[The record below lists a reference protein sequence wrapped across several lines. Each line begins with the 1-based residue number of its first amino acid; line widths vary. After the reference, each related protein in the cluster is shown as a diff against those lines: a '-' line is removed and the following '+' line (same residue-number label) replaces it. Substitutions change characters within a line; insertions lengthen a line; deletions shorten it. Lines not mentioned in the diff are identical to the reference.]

1 MVRLHYVFPLRYQSV
16 AHDPQLF
23 NEKGLSSMKL
33 LTAET
38 FGAIAALNRVIMAP
52 LTRMRAG
59 ADDVPGQFAAE
70 YYSQRASAGLIVT
83 EASQICPLG
92 KGYPGTP
99 GIYSD
104 EQVAG
109 WRRITSAVHAKGGKI
124 VSQLW
129 HVGRISHSSHH
140 PKEGVPVAPSAIAP
154 TGQVYTA
161 SWQLADYETPR
172 ALALNEI
179 AGLIATYRHAATQAK
194 AAGFDGVEVHAANGY
209 LLDQFL
215 QDGSNRR
222 TDAYGGTVANRTR
235 IVLEVLKAVID
246 VWGSERVGIRLSPY
260 GTFNDMSDTDPLG
273 LFTSMIEQLNPLK
286 LAYLHMIEPR
296 ATNAGGSDSVNE
308 GAPSTAQLFREIF
321 KGKLI
326 SAGGYQRETAEEAV
340 TAGLADG
347 IAFGR
352 LFLANPDLP
361 TRFETGAPLNRYD
374 RNTFYGGGEKGY
386 TDYPFLKS

>member
-1 MVRLHYVFPLRYQSV
+1 
-16 AHDPQLF
+16 
-23 NEKGLSSMKL
+23 MKL

-38 FGAIAALNRVIMAP
+38 FGAIAASNRVIMAP

-59 ADDVPGQFAAE
+59 AGDIPGPSAAE
-70 YYSQRASAGLIVT
+70 YYSQRASAGFIIT
-83 EASQICPLG
+83 EATHICPLG

-109 WRRITSAVHAKGGKI
+109 WRRVTSAVHAKGGKI

-140 PKEGVPVAPSAIAP
+140 PEEGLPVAPSAITP

-172 ALALNEI
+172 ALSESEI
-179 AGLIATYRHAATQAK
+179 ADLVASYRHAATQAK

-215 QDGSNRR
+215 QDGSNHR
-222 TDAYGGTVANRTR
+222 TDAYGGTVANRTC
-235 IVLEVLKAVID
+235 IVLEVLKTVID
-246 VWGSERVGIRLSPY
+246 VWGGERVGIRLSPY
-260 GTFNDMSDTDPLG
+260 GTFNDMSDTDTLG
-273 LFTSMIEQLNPLK
+273 LFTYVIKQLNPLR

-308 GAPSTAQLFREIF
+308 GAPGTAQLFRKMF

-340 TAGLADG
+340 TDELADG